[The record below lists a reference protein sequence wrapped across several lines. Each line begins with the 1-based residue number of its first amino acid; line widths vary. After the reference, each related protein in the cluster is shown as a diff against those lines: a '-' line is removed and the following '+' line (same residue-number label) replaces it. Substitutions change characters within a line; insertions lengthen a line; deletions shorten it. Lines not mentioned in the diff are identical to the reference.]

1 MMTVRKL
8 WRGCAFAACVA
19 MFMVSVATVAWADEA
34 DGAAQAGSQGGE
46 TWVADGSGGSS
57 ADGAGGAVVGA
68 GDLGDASGAAADGQ
82 AGGAGAAQA
91 QAPAFGW
98 GVTVNGFDVGGMD
111 AQAAAAALA
120 AHLESAY
127 RLDLVTREGDTQS
140 LPGAAFGYR
149 VNVPDL
155 GALATQDALRVAGI
169 IAAMD
174 AAGGAWSEIPGAEYG
189 VELTYSYDGAALA
202 EALGTLPCVSGGQV
216 TQSVDAS
223 ISAFIPGQGFAIVPE
238 VYGNNVYLPNLL
250 GNADAEIT
258 HGRSVVYMDAV
269 GAYALPGIL
278 SDDPRLQAVRDRLN
292 SYLGIS
298 IVYVV
303 GEAQEV
309 IGGEE
314 LASWLVPDLSCLYDG
329 TWATFVPGVDSEK
342 VVGFLASL
350 REKYGTTATQVVYQN
365 VAGVDIPVNVVSDYV
380 IDEAAEF
387 PILVDLVRRGESAV
401 RNIGFAAQ
409 TVNWNDAGLGPNY
422 VTVDLTNQV
431 VTCYID
437 GVPVWQQPC
446 VTGNPSRG
454 NATPQGIYTVYAKET
469 NRILRGQRLAGGGY
483 AYESWVNYWMPFNG
497 GIGLHDANWRRSFG
511 GDIYTYN
518 GSHGCVNLPP
528 ASVPALYE
536 LVQVGTVVVCF

>member
-1 MMTVRKL
+1 
-8 WRGCAFAACVA
+8 